1 MNESEKLII
10 EALKKVKDP
19 ETGVDIISENLV
31 YGYTPKN
38 KYIKVFVSFEV
49 STPTCNFCKAISWMI
64 IDKISQDIVTA
75 LKEIGFET
83 VEVVEELNPKLIYKT
98 G

>member
-1 MNESEKLII
+1 MNELERKII

-19 ETGVDIISENLV
+19 ETGNDIISENLV
-31 YGYTPKN
+31 YGFTPKEQ
-38 KYIKVFVSFEV
+38 YIKVFVSFEG
-49 STPTCNFCKAISWMI
+49 STPTCNFCKAISWTI
-64 IDKISQDIVTA
+64 IDKISSEIISA

-83 VEVVEELNPKLIYKT
+83 VEVVEELNPKLIYKA